1 MNSQLIQ
8 IEANIDNMNP
18 ELYGPLLDTLL
29 KGGANDAWLTP
40 IIMKKGRPAIMLSV
54 LAPKEQLKDISELIF
69 ENTTTIGFRYFEV
82 DRVICEREFEEIFYK
97 NQKIHV
103 KKVFHDGKLVNI
115 SLEYE
120 DLANAALALNI
131 PIKILEK
138 EVWAT
143 LTSPVF

>member
-1 MNSQLIQ
+1 MSSQLIQ

-18 ELYGPLLDTLL
+18 ELYSSVLTTLLDS
-29 KGGANDAWLTP
+29 GANDAWLTP

-54 LAPKEQLKDISELIF
+54 LATKDRLPTMSRLIL
-69 ENTTTIGFRYFEV
+69 ENTTTIGLRYFDV
-82 DRVICEREFEEIFYK
+82 DRIICERKFEEIYYK
-97 NQKIHV
+97 NQLIHV
-103 KKVFHDGKLVNI
+103 KKAFHEGKLVNI

-120 DLANAALALNI
+120 DLTKAALELNM

-138 EVWAT
+138 EVWAS

>member
-1 MNSQLIQ
+1 MIQ

-29 KGGANDAWLTP
+29 LGGANDAWLTP
-40 IIMKKGRPAIMLSV
+40 IIMKKGRPAILLSV
-54 LAPKEQLKDISELIF
+54 LAEAKRLKTMSELIF
-69 ENTTTIGFRYFEV
+69 KNTTTIGFRYFDV
-82 DRVICEREFEEIFYK
+82 DRVICEREFEEVYYK
-97 NQKIHV
+97 NQLIHV
-103 KKVFHDGKLVNI
+103 KKAFHDGKLVNI

-120 DLANAALALNI
+120 DLAKAALALNI

-138 EVWAT
+138 EVWAA